1 MLTFEQ
7 IEELVATR
15 KPLPK
20 YADVTERCAYH
31 EISVAEDL
39 YKRCLILK
47 QERDK
52 MRADAWHTFHDLR
65 RTSQRLNAA
74 YKQHLE
80 GIKKAETTLSELI
93 KRTKSGEDAETLL
106 ADAFEVISLL
116 EGQVTNSY
124 AHIFKIRAEK
134 TVTEVA

>member
-7 IEELVATR
+7 IEELAVNR
-15 KPLPK
+15 EPLPK

-80 GIKKAETTLSELI
+80 GIKRAEITLSALI

-124 AHIFKIRAEK
+124 THILKIRAEK
-134 TVTEVA
+134 TETEVA

>member
-1 MLTFEQ
+1 MLSFEQ
-7 IEELVATR
+7 IENLIAEG

-20 YADVTERCAYH
+20 YTDVEERCAYH
-31 EISVAEDL
+31 EVKAAEDL

-52 MRADAWHTFHDLR
+52 MRADAWHMFHDLKN
-65 RTSQRLNAA
+65 TRLKLREG
-74 YKQHLE
+74 YKRHLE
-80 GIKKAETTLSELI
+80 GIKAAETRLSELI

-116 EGQVTNSY
+116 EGQETNSY
-124 AHIFKIRAEK
+124 AHILKIRAENTGK
-134 TVTEVA
+134 DVA